1 MEMIKRKDMELS
13 NKTFVFM
20 LGLSSHYGGNIIPSL
35 LQLAGNLSRNYQAKV
50 AWVFPQQSKKEW
62 LERIEQDYPVYYT
75 SIDCAVQNRE
85 VCELFAQLRPDVV
98 HSHFSTY
105 HLPAVWAVRALHLPT
120 KVVWHL
126 HGFSPLRTVGEPI
139 SWKQRLRTMLAY
151 IRRYRLH
158 ASETFLVAV
167 SAEAA
172 YYADYY
178 RRHWLT
184 LPPPYSGEEL
194 SKMTFENCKVLINGI
209 VTDRLDM
216 QTERKDAVFTFMTFG
231 GIQAV
236 KRVDLLV
243 RAAVALRQRGLTDFK
258 LLITSGVGTRD
269 MLLNLCGSR
278 IPEWIELVE
287 QTENISALFARSSCY
302 VSTSLRETQS
312 TAIAEATLMG
322 LPVIQ
327 SDIPGTYWNARNP
340 STLLFRTC
348 DVQDLADKM
357 QLMLRVGRTPEWR
370 ERVEQTR
377 RHNMQLLSID
387 RWTEEMINVY
397 RQL

>member
-1 MEMIKRKDMELS
+1 MDLK
-13 NKTFVFM
+13 NKKLLWVMSFKAP
-20 LGLSSHYGGNIIPSL
+20 YGGNIIPSL
-35 LQLAGNLSRNYQAKV
+35 LKLAARLRQEFETEVSWA
-50 AWVFPQQSKKEW
+50 FPAQESKEW
-62 LERIEQDYPVYYT
+62 LTSIESEYKVYYI
-75 SIDCAVQNRE
+75 SEGKDERE
-85 VCELFAQLRPDVV
+85 IIRILREARPDIVHTHFGRYDLSVV
-98 HSHFSTY
+98 TAIRE
-105 HLPAVWAVRALHLPT
+105 LRLPT
-120 KVVWHL
+120 RIVWHL
-126 HGFSPLRTVGEPI
+126 HSHLNPLRTKGEEVSPLRL
-139 SWKQRLRTMLAY
+139 LRRILSY
-151 IRRYRLH
+151 IKVYKVYGRKV
-158 ASETFLVAV
+158 FKVAV
-167 SAEAA
+167 SPEVA

-178 RRHWLT
+178 HRRWSI
-184 LPPPYSGEEL
+184 LPPPYISNEVM
-194 SKMTFENCKVLINGI
+194 SQMHYKDCVVLINGI
-209 VTDRLDM
+209 EISRINY
-216 QTERKDAVFTFMTFG
+216 QIERKDAVFTFMTFG
-231 GIQAV
+231 GIQTV

-243 RAAVALRQRGLTDFK
+243 RAAILLRQRGLTDFK
-258 LLITSGVGTRD
+258 LLITAGLGTRD
-269 MLLNLCGSR
+269 MILKICCDR

-312 TAIAEATLMG
+312 MAIAEATLMG

-327 SDIPGTYWNARNP
+327 SDIPGTWWNARNP

>member
-1 MEMIKRKDMELS
+1 MPII
-13 NKTFVFM
+13 TIVG
-20 LGLSSHYGGNIIPSL
+20 GLFY
-35 LQLAGNLSRNYQAKV
+35 
-50 AWVFPQQSKKEW
+50 
-62 LERIEQDYPVYYT
+62 
-75 SIDCAVQNRE
+75 
-85 VCELFAQLRPDVV
+85 
-98 HSHFSTY
+98 
-105 HLPAVWAVRALHLPT
+105 
-120 KVVWHL
+120 
-126 HGFSPLRTVGEPI
+126 
-139 SWKQRLRTMLAY
+139 
-151 IRRYRLH
+151 
-158 ASETFLVAV
+158 
-167 SAEAA
+167 
-172 YYADYY
+172 
-178 RRHWLT
+178 
-184 LPPPYSGEEL
+184 PPPYISNEVM
-194 SKMTFENCKVLINGI
+194 SQMHYKDCVVLINGI
-209 VTDRLDM
+209 EISRINY
-216 QTERKDAVFTFMTFG
+216 QIERKDAVFTFMTFG
-231 GIQAV
+231 GIQTV

-243 RAAVALRQRGLTDFK
+243 RAAILLRQRGLTDFK
-258 LLITSGVGTRD
+258 LLITAGLGTRD
-269 MLLNLCGSR
+269 MILKICCDR

-312 TAIAEATLMG
+312 MAIAEATLMG

-327 SDIPGTYWNARNP
+327 SDIPGTWWNARNP

>member
-1 MEMIKRKDMELS
+1 MP
-13 NKTFVFM
+13 
-20 LGLSSHYGGNIIPSL
+20 IIT
-35 LQLAGNLSRNYQAKV
+35 AITG
-50 AWVFPQQSKKEW
+50 
-62 LERIEQDYPVYYT
+62 
-75 SIDCAVQNRE
+75 
-85 VCELFAQLRPDVV
+85 
-98 HSHFSTY
+98 HFY
-105 HLPAVWAVRALHLPT
+105 
-120 KVVWHL
+120 
-126 HGFSPLRTVGEPI
+126 
-139 SWKQRLRTMLAY
+139 
-151 IRRYRLH
+151 
-158 ASETFLVAV
+158 
-167 SAEAA
+167 
-172 YYADYY
+172 
-178 RRHWLT
+178 
-184 LPPPYSGEEL
+184 PPPMGAEEL
-194 SKMTFENCKVLINGI
+194 SKMTFKNCKVLINGI

-216 QTERKDAVFTFMTFG
+216 QMKRHDTVFTFMTFG

-236 KRVDLLV
+236 KRADLLV
-243 RAAVALRQRGLTDFK
+243 RAAAVLRQRGLTDFK
-258 LLITSGVGTRD
+258 LLITAGIGTRD
-269 MLLNLCGSR
+269 MLLNLCGGR

-397 RQL
+397 RRL

>member
-1 MEMIKRKDMELS
+1 MELK

-20 LGLSSHYGGNIIPSL
+20 LGLSSPYGGNIIPSL
-35 LQLAGNLSRNYQAKV
+35 LRLAGNLCNNDQAKV
-50 AWVFPQQSKKEW
+50 IWVFPQQSKKEW
-62 LERIEQDYPVYYT
+62 LEMIERNYPVYYT
-75 SIDCAVQNRE
+75 STNRRVLKRE
-85 VCELFAQLRPDVV
+85 VRELFARLRPDVV
-98 HSHFSTY
+98 HSHFSIY
-105 HLPAVWAVRALHLPT
+105 HLPAVWAVRVLHLSA

-158 ASETFLVAV
+158 AHETFLVAV
-167 SAEAA
+167 SAETA

-184 LPPPYSGEEL
+184 LPPPSKAEEL
-194 SKMTFENCKVLINGI
+194 SKMTFRNCKVLINGI

-216 QTERKDAVFTFMTFG
+216 QMERQDAVFTFMTFG

-243 RAAVALRQRGLTDFK
+243 RAASVLRQCGLTKFK
-258 LLITSGVGTRD
+258 LLITSGIGTRD
-269 MLLNLCGSR
+269 MLLELCAGH

-357 QLMLRVGRTPEWR
+357 QYMLRVGHTPDWKKR
-370 ERVEQTR
+370 IEQTR

-387 RWTEEMINVY
+387 RWTEEMIKVY

>member
-1 MEMIKRKDMELS
+1 MQMER
-13 NKTFVFM
+13 
-20 LGLSSHYGGNIIPSL
+20 
-35 LQLAGNLSRNYQAKV
+35 Q
-50 AWVFPQQSKKEW
+50 
-62 LERIEQDYPVYYT
+62 
-75 SIDCAVQNRE
+75 
-85 VCELFAQLRPDVV
+85 
-98 HSHFSTY
+98 
-105 HLPAVWAVRALHLPT
+105 
-120 KVVWHL
+120 
-126 HGFSPLRTVGEPI
+126 
-139 SWKQRLRTMLAY
+139 
-151 IRRYRLH
+151 
-158 ASETFLVAV
+158 
-167 SAEAA
+167 
-172 YYADYY
+172 
-178 RRHWLT
+178 
-184 LPPPYSGEEL
+184 
-194 SKMTFENCKVLINGI
+194 
-209 VTDRLDM
+209 
-216 QTERKDAVFTFMTFG
+216 DAVFTFMTFG

-243 RAAVALRQRGLTDFK
+243 RAASVLRQCGLTKFK
-258 LLITSGVGTRD
+258 LLITSGIGTRD
-269 MLLNLCGSR
+269 MLLELCAGH

-357 QLMLRVGRTPEWR
+357 QYMLRVGHTPDWKKR
-370 ERVEQTR
+370 IEQTR

-387 RWTEEMINVY
+387 RWTEEMIKVY

>member
-1 MEMIKRKDMELS
+1 MELR

-20 LGLSSHYGGNIIPSL
+20 LGLSAPYGGNIIPSL
-35 LQLAGNLSRNYQAKV
+35 LRLAGTLCYNEQAKV
-50 AWVFPQQSKKEW
+50 VWVFPQQSKKEW
-62 LERIEQDYPVYYT
+62 LEMIERNYPVYYT
-75 SIDCAVQNRE
+75 STNRTVLKRE
-85 VCELFAQLRPDVV
+85 VRELFARLRPDVV

-105 HLPAVWAVRALHLPT
+105 HLPAVWAVRALHLSA
-120 KVVWHL
+120 KIVWHV
-126 HGFSPLRTVGEPI
+126 HGFSPLRTVGESI
-139 SWKQRLRTMLAY
+139 SWTQRLRTMLAY

-158 ASETFLVAV
+158 ARKVFLVAV

-172 YYADYY
+172 YYVDYY
-178 RRHWLT
+178 RRHWFT
-184 LPPPYSGEEL
+184 LPPSRSAEEL
-194 SKMTFENCKVLINGI
+194 SKMTFRNCKILINGI
-209 VTDRLDM
+209 VTDRLNM
-216 QTERKDAVFTFMTFG
+216 QMERSDAVFTFMTFG
-231 GIQAV
+231 GIQTV

-243 RAAVALRQRGLTDFK
+243 RAAFVLRQRGLKNFK

-269 MLLNLCGSR
+269 MLLDFFADC

-312 TAIAEATLMG
+312 TAVAEATLMG

-327 SDIPGTYWNARNP
+327 SDIPGTYWNAGNS

-357 QLMLRVGRTPEWR
+357 MHMLRVARTPEWK
-370 ERVEQTR
+370 ERIEQTR

-387 RWTEEMINVY
+387 RWTEEMIRLY
-397 RQL
+397 RKL

>member
-1 MEMIKRKDMELS
+1 
-13 NKTFVFM
+13 
-20 LGLSSHYGGNIIPSL
+20 
-35 LQLAGNLSRNYQAKV
+35 
-50 AWVFPQQSKKEW
+50 
-62 LERIEQDYPVYYT
+62 
-75 SIDCAVQNRE
+75 
-85 VCELFAQLRPDVV
+85 
-98 HSHFSTY
+98 
-105 HLPAVWAVRALHLPT
+105 
-120 KVVWHL
+120 
-126 HGFSPLRTVGEPI
+126 
-139 SWKQRLRTMLAY
+139 
-151 IRRYRLH
+151 
-158 ASETFLVAV
+158 
-167 SAEAA
+167 
-172 YYADYY
+172 
-178 RRHWLT
+178 
-184 LPPPYSGEEL
+184 
-194 SKMTFENCKVLINGI
+194 MTFENCKVLINGI